1 MHEIMYAQSIGFVRL
16 PCDRERRINSLT
28 DGLLHWHSIHT
39 YIVATNINS
48 STGARWVDQQPS
60 PLQLG
65 RGIVAHYNVSLFF
78 PQAARLM
85 QCTRPQAADWLA
97 RRRRIDQEM
106 EMETQRQTQPQPP
119 QKRTRFAKRS
129 SSRPSPECRLRWDRR
144 RSFHVSK

>member
-1 MHEIMYAQSIGFVRL
+1 MHDLHKTLASYDYHMMERDAA
-16 PCDRERRINSLT
+16 PCSKYLENIALT
-28 DGLLHWHSIHT
+28 LHT
-39 YIVATNINS
+39 CRAATNINS
-48 STGARWVDQQPS
+48 STSARWIDRQ

-65 RGIVAHYNVSLFF
+65 RSIDAHCNMSLFS
-78 PQAARLM
+78 PLAARLM

-106 EMETQRQTQPQPP
+106 ETQRQTQPP

-129 SSRPSPECRLRWDRR
+129 SSRTRPECRLRWDRR